1 MSVAKVSEITS
12 SSKKGFEDAVKTGI
26 ARFAKTVDQVQG
38 AWISEQK
45 VTVSG
50 SKIDEY
56 RVTLRVTFVLND
68 SPNVNKG
75 KGSKKK

>member
-12 SSKKGFEDAVKTGI
+12 SSKQSFEDAIQQGI
-26 ARFAKTVDQVQG
+26 SRFSKTVDHVQG
-38 AWISEQK
+38 AWVSEQK

-50 SKIDEY
+50 GKINEY

-68 SPNVNKG
+68 
-75 KGSKKK
+75 